1 MENVFQNLANKKI
14 AIIGLGGIGGYIAS
28 LVSRLNPSTLLLID
42 GDNFSQSN
50 LNRQLFCTEKTI
62 GKNKA
67 YIAKEF
73 LQDTTKAQLIVV
85 EKFLTDENIE
95 IIKDMD
101 IIMDATDNVMVRLL
115 ISSACNKFNIPIIH
129 GAINGYFGQVA
140 ILRPNSKLLESIY
153 LEKKEVTV
161 LNTLSYV
168 PALIA
173 SFEVSEMVKFF
184 TDSKPLQD
192 NQLLVID
199 SLNND
204 IRVLNI

>member
-62 GKNKA
+62 DKNKA

-140 ILRPNSKLLESIY
+140 ILRPHSKLLESIY
-153 LEKKEVTV
+153 LEKKEVTI